1 MFKWFSHEK
10 WWFSKGYVG
19 LLEGIPLYPTEL
31 HIEMGEMM
39 IKHGKPVDFEVD
51 YLTIFG

>member
-1 MFKWFSHEK
+1 MVIFHS
-10 WWFSKGYVG
+10 YVG

-39 IKHGKPVDFEVD
+39 IKHGKPMDFEVD